1 MRGLCSVWPL
11 QWPVAASIIVAF
23 LSTHR
28 TLHQNMQGRCS
39 VSWTWLE
46 LFQVSIF
53 TLSCQPEEYW
63 AKTCRVG
70 VWYHEHG
77 WNYSRYQ
84 YLHYL
89 VNSQDIAPKHAGPVF
104 GIMNMAG
111 TIPGTNIYIILST
124 HRTLHQNMQG
134 QCSVSWT
141 WQELFQVPIFTL
153 SCPPIGHC
161 TKTRRAGVWYHEHG
175 RSYSRYQYLHYLVH
189 P

>member
-1 MRGLCSVWPL
+1 MNMAGAIPGTNIY
-11 QWPVAASIIVAF
+11 II
-23 LSTHR
+23 LSTWR
-28 TLHQNMQGRCS
+28 TLHQNMQDRCL

-46 LFQVSIF
+46 LFQVFQVSIF

-77 WNYSRYQ
+77 WIYSRYSRYQ

-89 VNSQDIAPKHAGPVF
+89 VNSQDIAPKHAGSVF

-111 TIPGTNIYIILST
+111 GIPGTNIYIILST

-134 QCSVSWT
+134 RCLVSWT
-141 WQELFQVPIFTL
+141 GQELFQVPIFTL

-161 TKTRRAGVWYHEHG
+161 TKTCRAGIRYHEHG
-175 RSYSRYQYLHYLVH
+175 WNYSRYQYLHYLVH